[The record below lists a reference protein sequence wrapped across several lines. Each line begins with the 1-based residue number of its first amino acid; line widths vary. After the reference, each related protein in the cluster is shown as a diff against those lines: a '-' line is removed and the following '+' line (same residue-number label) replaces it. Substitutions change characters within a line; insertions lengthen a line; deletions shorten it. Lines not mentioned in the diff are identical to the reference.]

1 MPTIRLLSNARTVRA
16 GCIDRLRTMQIH
28 VRYVQRVKINEKHEN
43 RAGMGGGA
51 VANVERTLDQLNGYH
66 EHIIE
71 ALRMAANQRE
81 TSGTTSTGGNPMDDE
96 ALTEPLTEML
106 TEPLQDCY
114 PTDSYRKDI
123 IKHIDN
129 QTDEEYEEHMPTC
142 GIIRIRTLEDL
153 IKQLERHS
161 KDKSP
166 NGSECLGISENEG
179 PYRKDSSVCSE
190 SSQG

>member
-1 MPTIRLLSNARTVRA
+1 ML
-16 GCIDRLRTMQIH
+16 QIH
-28 VRYVQRVKINEKHEN
+28 VRYVERVKINEKDEN
-43 RAGMGGGA
+43 RAGVGGGA
-51 VANVERTLDQLNGYH
+51 AANVERTLDQLNGYH

-96 ALTEPLTEML
+96 ALTEPFTEML

-123 IKHIDN
+123 VKHIDN

-153 IKQLERHS
+153 IKQLERHTTRNR
-161 KDKSP
+161 SP
-166 NGSECLGISENEG
+166 SGSEDMRMSESEADR